1 MNLITLNQILDFLN
15 QNHIPH
21 QLVPAEREIMQ
32 TEFSFASIKNC
43 IENGVYYFEDS
54 ASISK
59 YNISNSIIIC
69 KEKNDSSSNCFIL
82 VESPQL
88 VHYKLCVLVK
98 PTVHYAVSS
107 TSKIHQKAALH
118 SRVSI
123 GENCVIGQCVIE
135 EGVVIQHNVVIE
147 DNVVIKKN
155 AFIDSNSVIGAS
167 GLAWIWDHDGNRVL
181 QPQLGGVVIEEDCHL
196 ATDVTVVR
204 GSLSENTKIG
214 RGTVIAH
221 GTKIGH
227 GAQIHEE
234 VHMANN
240 VSIAGNAVIGTRSFL
255 GSACVISSNVVIAP
269 NCIVGAGAVV
279 NKSHLVEFQTL
290 AGVPAKCIKENN
302 FDSKPNG
309 APQPKNKQQT
319 K

>member
-1 MNLITLNQILDFLN
+1 MNTITLDQIHDFLN
-15 QNHIPH
+15 QNNIPC
-21 QLVPAEREIMQ
+21 QIVRAEREINQ
-32 TEFSFASIKNC
+32 TQFSFASIKNC

-59 YNISNSIIIC
+59 YNIINSIIIS
-69 KEKNDSSSNCFIL
+69 KEKNDSPSNCFIL
-82 VESPQL
+82 VDSPQL
-88 VHYKLCVLVK
+88 VHYKLCGLVK
-98 PTVHYAVSS
+98 PTVEYTVSP
-107 TSKIHQKAALH
+107 TSKIHPEAALH
-118 SRVSI
+118 PRVSI
-123 GENCVIGQCVIE
+123 GENCVVGHCIVE
-135 EGVVIQHNVVIE
+135 EGVVIKHNVVIE

-155 AFIDSNSVIGAS
+155 SFIDSNSVIGAS
-167 GLAWIWDHDGNRVL
+167 GLAWIWDHDGKRVL
-181 QPQLGGVVIEEDCHL
+181 QPQLGGVIIEEDCHL

-204 GSLSENTKIG
+204 GSLSEYTKIG

-240 VSIAGNAVIGTRSFL
+240 VSIAGNAVIGERSFL
-255 GSACVISSNVVIAP
+255 GSACVISSNVFIAP

-302 FDSKPNG
+302 FESKPNG
-309 APQPKNKQQT
+309 APQPKINKQT